1 MITIIIPCLNER
13 KNIELIKK
21 NITLFKKSN
30 HLIVDGNSK
39 DNSKLTFIKKK
50 INFIVTPA
58 SRGLQLRKGAEASKT
73 KWLLFLHADTKLSKK
88 NISQIY
94 SFISSKSIFKVGFFK
109 VRFRKKLLVANFI
122 SGWANLRTK
131 IFKLPF
137 GDQCLLISRQYY
149 FKLGGHSKEKVMED
163 IEFIMRVPKK
173 NRFLLKSKVSTSFRR
188 FEKNG
193 ILLQGIIH
201 LICQLMFLLN
211 LKRSLIYKVYY
222 RYDK

>member
-1 MITIIIPCLNER
+1 M
-13 KNIELIKK
+13 
-21 NITLFKKSN
+21 
-30 HLIVDGNSK
+30 
-39 DNSKLTFIKKK
+39 
-50 INFIVTPA
+50 
-58 SRGLQLRKGAEASKT
+58 
-73 KWLLFLHADTKLSKK
+73 
-88 NISQIY
+88 
-94 SFISSKSIFKVGFFK
+94 
-109 VRFRKKLLVANFI
+109 ANFI

-173 NRFLLKSKVSTSFRR
+173 NRFLFKSKVSTSFRR